1 MLWLDAEAVRNFV
14 MVAELQSFTRAA
26 DALGSTQAAVSVKL
40 KRLEERVG
48 RKLIE
53 RTPRRV
59 RLSAEGALF
68 IDSARAFLVA
78 HDNAVAGLSC
88 GTRHF
93 ALGIAGHVAG
103 PEVTTLLA
111 RLNQHDPALTIEVQV
126 DNSSNLLDAFDRGKL
141 DAAIVRRE
149 DDRRDGEVL
158 GPEHFGWFATPDFHH
173 RQGEPIRLATLSRAC
188 GVRDVATRT
197 LDDAGIPWVEVF
209 VGGGSSLVTAG
220 VAAGLATS
228 VFPSRLTPPGTV
240 EISRKFG
247 LPAVPSSEI
256 VLHTTLTD
264 RRSREALRI
273 LACAF
278 REHRASAG

>member
-40 KRLEERVG
+40 KRLEERIG

-59 RLSAEGALF
+59 RLSADGALF
-68 IDSARAFLVA
+68 IDSARAFLTA

-88 GTRHF
+88 GIRRF

-111 RLNQHDPALTIEVQV
+111 RLNKHDPALTIEVQV
-126 DNSSNLLDAFDRGKL
+126 DNSSVLLDAFDRGKL

-173 RQGEPIRLATLSRAC
+173 RQGEPIRLAALSPAC
-188 GVRDVATRT
+188 GVRDLATRT

-209 VGGGSSLVTAG
+209 LGGGSSVVTAA
-220 VAAGLATS
+220 VSAGLATA
-228 VFPSRLTPPGTV
+228 VFSSRLAPPGTV

-247 LPAVPSSEI
+247 LPEVPSSEI
-256 VLHTTLTD
+256 VLHSTLTD

-278 REHRASAG
+278 REHRATAA

>member
-14 MVAELQSFTRAA
+14 MVADLQSFTRAA

-59 RLSAEGALF
+59 RLSAEGAMF
-68 IDSARAFLVA
+68 IDSARAFLAA

-88 GTRHF
+88 GTRRF

-228 VFPSRLTPPGTV
+228 VFPSRLAPPGTI
-240 EISRKFG
+240 EISRKFS
-247 LPAVPSSEI
+247 LPGVPSSEI
-256 VLHTTLTD
+256 VLHSTLTD

-278 REHRASAG
+278 REHRASAD